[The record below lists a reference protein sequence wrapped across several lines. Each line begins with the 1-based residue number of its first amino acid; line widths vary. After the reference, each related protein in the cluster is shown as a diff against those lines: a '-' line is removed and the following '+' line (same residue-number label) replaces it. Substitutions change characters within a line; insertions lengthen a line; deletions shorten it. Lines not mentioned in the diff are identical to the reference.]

1 MNLLQFF
8 FIIFW
13 IIILI
18 ISVDIA
24 KKQKF
29 NALHFLVF
37 IAIWGWLLTFSI
49 FPGVVNS
56 IWSVFWVARWA
67 DVLVYTPVIF
77 LLYFVLL
84 LLTKHVEN
92 KESITSVIREWA
104 IGNSEKKKIKWKEV
118 FLIRVYNEA
127 TVLEEVI
134 NKILKKWYENI
145 LVVNDWSQDN
155 SREILENYNDKI
167 ILINHAVNRG
177 AWAALETGFEYIRRY
192 WDIEY
197 IITFDADWQH
207 DIDNLPNF
215 YKAFEKHPKL
225 WVVLWSR
232 FIKKTETNVPF
243 IRKITLLL
251 WRIFTMLV
259 SSVYLTDAHNGYRV
273 LTLDSV
279 KKIRLTIENM
289 AYASEL
295 IEEIKRHKIKY
306 KEVPVN
312 IKYTEYSMSK
322 WQGSWNAINIALR
335 IIWQKFFK

>member
-1 MNLLQFF
+1 MNLLKFF
-8 FIIFW
+8 FIISW
-13 IIILI
+13 IIISI
-18 ISVDIA
+18 IAIDIA

-37 IAIWGWLLTFSI
+37 IAVGGWLLTFSI
-49 FPGVVNS
+49 FPGAVVH
-56 IWSVFWVARWA
+56 IWNIFWVARWA
-67 DVLVYTPVIF
+67 DVLVYTSIIF

-92 KESITSVIREWA
+92 KESLTSIIREWA
-104 IGNSEKKKIKWKEV
+104 ISNSEKRKIKWKEV

-134 NKILKKWYENI
+134 NKILKKWYKNI
-145 LVVNDWSQDN
+145 LVINDWSQDN
-155 SREILENYNDKI
+155 SRKLLEDFGDKI
-167 ILINHAVNRG
+167 ILVNHAVNRW

-192 WDIEY
+192 ADVNY
-197 IITFDADWQH
+197 IVTFDADWQH
-207 DIDNLPNF
+207 DIDDLPNF

-225 WVVLWSR
+225 WAVLWSR
-232 FIKKTETNVPF
+232 FIKKTNTNVPF
-243 IRKITLLL
+243 VRRIILFL
-251 WRIFTMLV
+251 WRIFTMFI
-259 SSVYLTDAHNGYRV
+259 SHVYLTDAHNGYRV
-273 LTLDSV
+273 FTLESI

-295 IEEIKRHKIKY
+295 IEEIKKNKIKL

-335 IIWQKFFK
+335 IIWTKFFK